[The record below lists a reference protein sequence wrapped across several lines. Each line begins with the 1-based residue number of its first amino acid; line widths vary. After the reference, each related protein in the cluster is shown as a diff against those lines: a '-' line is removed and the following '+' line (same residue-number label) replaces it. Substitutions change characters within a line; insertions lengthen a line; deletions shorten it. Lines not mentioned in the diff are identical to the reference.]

1 MTDTAD
7 RTAATEPYLEELQS
21 FLESEWDPDLTVAEW
36 WEKLGTEGWSAPAW
50 PEAHYGRGLSA
61 ADAGRVARAIADFGA
76 LGAPGGLGLLLAGPT
91 IVTHGSDEQKKVW
104 LRDIVTGQKGW
115 CQLFSEPGAGSDL
128 AGLNS
133 KAVRD
138 GEEWIVN
145 GQKVWTSAGHVA
157 DMGMLIA
164 RTDPDAPK
172 HKGITYFGI
181 DMHQPGI
188 EVVPLKEMTGR
199 ALFNE
204 VFLTDARTPVDS
216 VIGDYGQGWTVANT
230 TLAFERAGLGAGSG
244 HAAASAATPGTV
256 AGDLDRRAGDF
267 VGGRRR
273 GGGGGPGALAGAYGL
288 ILETAK
294 ASGKIDDPVVRQQ
307 LMKLHSL
314 SEIARIGGQRLK
326 AEKAAGRDIPGFGNM
341 MKLAMSDILRLSR
354 DLGLSTLG
362 AAGTI
367 HSYDGEHRDAMK
379 EADLP
384 AFTAMLTEMALFAQ
398 GPPIY
403 GGTDQIQRNIIGE
416 RVLGLPKEPGPA
428 RDTPYSALP
437 KNG

>member
-50 PEAHYGRGLSA
+50 PEAHYGRGLSP

-133 KAVRD
+133 KAIRD

-188 EVVPLKEMTGR
+188 EVVPLREMTGR

-204 VFLTDARTPVDS
+204 VFLTDARTPADS
-216 VIGDYGQGWTVANT
+216 VIGDYGQGWIVANT

-267 VGGRRR
+267 VGTRRR
-273 GGGGGPGALAGAYGL
+273 GGGGGPGGMAGAYGL

-294 ASGKIDDPVVRQQ
+294 ASGQIDDPIVRQQ

-314 SEIARIGGQRLK
+314 NEIARIGGQRLK

-354 DLGLSTLG
+354 DLGLATLG

-379 EADLP
+379 DADLP

-428 RDTPYSALP
+428 RDTPYSELP

>member
-1 MTDTAD
+1 V
-7 RTAATEPYLEELQS
+7 Q
-21 FLESEWDPDLTVAEW
+21 
-36 WEKLGTEGWSAPAW
+36 
-50 PEAHYGRGLSA
+50 
-61 ADAGRVARAIADFGA
+61 
-76 LGAPGGLGLLLAGPT
+76 
-91 IVTHGSDEQKKVW
+91 
-104 LRDIVTGQKGW
+104 
-115 CQLFSEPGAGSDL
+115 
-128 AGLNS
+128 
-133 KAVRD
+133 D
-138 GEEWIVN
+138 GDEWIVN

-172 HKGITYFGI
+172 HSGITYFGI

-188 EVVPLKEMTGR
+188 EVRPLKEMTGR

-204 VFLTDARTPVDS
+204 VFLTDARVANDS
-216 VIGDYGQGWTVANT
+216 IIGERGQGWTVANT

-273 GGGGGPGALAGAYGL
+273 SGGGPAGLAGAYGL
-288 ILETAK
+288 ILDAARK
-294 ASGKIDDPVVRQQ
+294 SGQVDDPIVRQG
-307 LMKLHSL
+307 LMRLHSL
-314 SEIARIGGQRLK
+314 NEIARVGGLRLK
-326 AEKAAGRDIPGFGNM
+326 AEKAAGRDLPGFGNM
-341 MKLAMSDILRLSR
+341 AKLSMSEILRLSR
-354 DLGLSTLG
+354 DLSLQVLG

-367 HSYDGEHRDAMK
+367 HSYDGEGREALAN
-379 EADLP
+379 ADLP
-384 AFTAMLTEMALFAQ
+384 PTLPFVTEMALFAQ

-428 RDTPYSALP
+428 KDTPYSELP